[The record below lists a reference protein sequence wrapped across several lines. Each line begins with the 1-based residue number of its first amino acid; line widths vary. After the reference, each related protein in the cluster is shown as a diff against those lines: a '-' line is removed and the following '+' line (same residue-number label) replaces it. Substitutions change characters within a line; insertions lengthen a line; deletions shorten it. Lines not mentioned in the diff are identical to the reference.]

1 MRIMHTADWHIGKRL
16 NAFDLQDDQAA
27 VFERLVKVAQDQ
39 QVDAIMI
46 AGDLYDRALP
56 NETAVTMVNGMLHRL
71 NRELGYPLLV
81 ISGNHDSAVRLGTG
95 REWYD
100 ATQLYLNT
108 ELAQAFTPVEL
119 GDVQFFLLPYFEP
132 VAARLYF
139 HDDSLTNINKAM
151 HRVAA
156 ALEEKFDP
164 AKKHVLIAHFFAAG
178 SKHSESK
185 TLVNVGGL
193 DAVSVDDLQA
203 FDYVALGHLHNR
215 KALNE
220 PKVQYSG
227 SLLKYSVSE
236 VTQEKGVYILDTD
249 TMNRQF
255 ISLAPLHEVQ
265 QLTGSFKEFS
275 DPDHFSAAERDAYTA
290 ITLTDVEVIPN
301 VMASLR
307 QVFPRIIELKREQHV
322 QLETATQTNVKLGP
336 MPLLADFYQQV
347 TGSDL
352 TPEQK
357 NWAKAALAEASRSE
371 LGQE

>member
-27 VFERLVKVAQDQ
+27 VFERLVKVAQEQ

-178 SKHSESK
+178 SKHSESE

-249 TMNRQF
+249 TMNRHF

-275 DPDHFSAAERDAYTA
+275 DSDHFSAAERDAYTA

-347 TGSDL
+347 TGSEL
-352 TPEQK
+352 TPEQET
-357 NWAKAALAEASRSE
+357 WAKAALAEASRSE